1 MCCAKWYS
9 RRERVSEWKLKIP
22 HQKWNCRV
30 GERAHILARRRQRVI
45 HAEGEKWII
54 TRRRSA
60 AHKHRTKTQHIT
72 RPCNAIC
79 RTCIN
84 DPAERKRERGKN
96 LWHEHFPF
104 STFCVLPAN
113 SFPKH
118 YTLLRSAATTH
129 PSTMRTAESSAPGV
143 ENINIYWNHNFISR
157 ASCESTPENHR
168 LPPLNMIRVGI
179 LNVHFGYFLSHF
191 LFFGGCSA
199 EINF

>member
-84 DPAERKRERGKN
+84 DPAARKREREEKISDMN
-96 LWHEHFPF
+96 IFHFQHFVCFLRTLFPSITHF
-104 STFCVLPAN
+104 YDRQRQHIPQRCEPQRAQLLEWKTSTFI
-113 SFPKH
+113 
-118 YTLLRSAATTH
+118 
-129 PSTMRTAESSAPGV
+129 EIIISSLARV
-143 ENINIYWNHNFISR
+143 
-157 ASCESTPENHR
+157 ASQRRKIIACRH
-168 LPPLNMIRVGI
+168 
-179 LNVHFGYFLSHF
+179 
-191 LFFGGCSA
+191 
-199 EINF
+199 